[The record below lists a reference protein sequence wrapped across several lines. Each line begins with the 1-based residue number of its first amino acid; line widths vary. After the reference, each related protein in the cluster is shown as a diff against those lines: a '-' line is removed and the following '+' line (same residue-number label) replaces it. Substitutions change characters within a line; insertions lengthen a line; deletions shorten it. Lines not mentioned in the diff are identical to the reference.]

1 MSKLILSLDGGGVRG
16 AATTQ
21 FLTQVEREL
30 KRHNKKLRDEV
41 DFFAGT
47 SAGGTIALALATT
60 NKTMAEIDELHG
72 EATAKTLF
80 TKNGGLFARFFPG
93 VLTPKY
99 QRSGKLA
106 VLHQIL
112 GNTTLSDV
120 ADNKEA
126 LVVSY
131 GVQSRTPIVIKSTE
145 PAHRSLSC
153 IQVVDATSAAP
164 TFFPTADLQI
174 NGSDAWLIDGGVVA
188 NNPTMC
194 AIAEARKRF
203 QTTIDQMRVI
213 SVGTGHRTQPV
224 NGKTS
229 QKWGAIQW
237 ALKGQILDILSDERI
252 VAYQAQTITRPGS
265 YIRVDSELLAQPGM
279 PFPPE
284 QAMDDVDPDN
294 IRRIR
299 DMGKFWFDRYGEQV
313 VSLILNQYE
322 GPSLG
327 RIDVKTGKPIEII
340 E

>member
-30 KRHNKKLRDEV
+30 KRYNKSLRDEV

-60 NKTMAEIDELHG
+60 DKSLAEIDELHG
-72 EATAKTLF
+72 DTTASILF
-80 TKNGGLFARFFPG
+80 TKNGGFFSRLLPG
-93 VLTPKY
+93 ILTPRYK
-99 QRSGKLA
+99 RSGKLE
-106 VLHQIL
+106 VLNQIL
-112 GNTTLSDV
+112 GDATLGNV

-126 LVVSY
+126 LVVTY
-131 GVQSRTPIVIKSTE
+131 DVQSRTPIVIKSTD
-145 PAHRSLSC
+145 AQHRELLC
-153 IQVVDATSAAP
+153 TQIVDATSAAP
-164 TFFPTADLQI
+164 TYFPTADLHIKGQDTW
-174 NGSDAWLIDGGVVA
+174 SIDGGVVA

-194 AIAEARKRF
+194 AIAEARKHFR
-203 QTTIDQMRVI
+203 TPLDQMRVI

-224 NGKTS
+224 NGRAS
-229 QKWGAIQW
+229 QRWGAIQW
-237 ALKGQILDILSDERI
+237 AVKGQILDILSDERI

-265 YIRVDSELLAQPGM
+265 YIRVDSELSPQPGM
-279 PFPPE
+279 PSPPE
-284 QAMDDVDPDN
+284 QALDDVDPDN

-313 VSLILNQYE
+313 VSLILNQYQ

-327 RIDVKTGKPIEII
+327 RIDVQTGLPLVIAE
-340 E
+340 